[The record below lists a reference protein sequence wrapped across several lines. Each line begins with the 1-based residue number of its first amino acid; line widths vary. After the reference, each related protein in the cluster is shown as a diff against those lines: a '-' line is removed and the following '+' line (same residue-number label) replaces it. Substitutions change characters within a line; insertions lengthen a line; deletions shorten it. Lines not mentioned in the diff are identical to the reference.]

1 MPRRP
6 NIDRPV
12 RLELKMRES
21 IRSKVD
27 LYLFSEV
34 EQRVPK
40 GKYQEFFE
48 ERTVAFFNNAKLDL
62 TPFGFP
68 EGFYI
73 EAPKEM
79 LPLILERMKK
89 NGG

>member
-12 RLELKMRES
+12 RLELKMRAS
-21 IRSKVD
+21 IRHRLD
-27 LYLFSEV
+27 LWLWSES

-48 ERTVAFFNNAKLDL
+48 ERTQAFFNNARLDL
-62 TPFGFP
+62 APFGL
-68 EGFYI
+68 EGSI
-73 EAPKEM
+73 EGPKDVIAA
-79 LPLILERMKK
+79 LQARLLDGR
-89 NGG
+89 

>member
-21 IRSKVD
+21 IRSRLD
-27 LYLFSEV
+27 LWLWSEA

-48 ERTVAFFNNAKLDL
+48 GRVNAFFNNVSLDL
-62 TPFGFP
+62 TPFGM
-68 EGFYI
+68 EGVTVEGSKDSI
-73 EAPKEM
+73 AA
-79 LPLILERMKK
+79 LQARLR
-89 NGG
+89 NG

>member
-1 MPRRP
+1 VPRKP

-21 IRSKVD
+21 IRSRLD
-27 LYLFSEV
+27 LWLWSEA

-48 ERTVAFFNNAKLDL
+48 ERTKAFFDNARLDL
-62 TPFGFP
+62 TPFGI
-68 EGFYI
+68 EGI
-73 EAPKEM
+73 VVEGSKDAIAA
-79 LPLILERMKK
+79 LQARLK
-89 NGG
+89 NGR